1 MGSLSASSPNAQTHG
16 YTLLVPG
23 LGPRRVTGG
32 TGPDAVVTALPEV
45 ADDEV
50 DVAERLGGLRRAYD
64 AGWLAR
70 PVWAGG
76 RAPVGDAGQR
86 EAWLTGSADRHGH
99 GFVRA
104 RPRRGGVVGVRSD
117 GGPLF
122 GAATPVD
129 VEVEATTAQARRR

>member
-1 MGSLSASSPNAQTHG
+1 
-16 YTLLVPG
+16 
-23 LGPRRVTGG
+23 
-32 TGPDAVVTALPEV
+32 VVTALPEV

-76 RAPVGDAGQR
+76 CAPAGDAGQR
-86 EAWLTGSADRHGH
+86 EAWLTGNADHHGH

-104 RPRRGGVVGVRSD
+104 RARRGGVVGVRAD

-122 GAATPVD
+122 GDAVAVD
-129 VEVEATTAQARRR
+129 EVEVARSPKVRG